1 MRRYYRWL
9 LSTNAKDIGILYIIF
24 SIFAGIIATS
34 FSLIIRM
41 ELSSPGM
48 QYITND
54 KFGQIYNILISAHG
68 LLMIFYTVMPALI
81 GGFGNYMIPI
91 LIGAPDMAYPRLNNI
106 SFWLLIP
113 SLILILLSTLV
124 DEGIGT
130 GWTIYPPLSHII
142 SHNGSSV
149 DLLIFA
155 LHLAGI
161 SSLLGAINFITTIIN
176 MRSPG
181 LSFHQLP
188 LFVWAIFITAFLLLL
203 SIPIIAAAI
212 TMLLT
217 DRNLNTT
224 FFDPSGGGDPVLYT
238 HLFWLFGHP
247 EVYILILPAFGII
260 SHIISH
266 FSNKPIFG
274 YIGMVY
280 AMGSIGILG
289 LIVWSHHQYVMGL
302 DVDSRAY
309 FTAAT
314 MIIAIPTSVKVFSWL
329 STLMGGNLIY
339 TTPLLYAIA
348 FIILFTI
355 GGLSGVVIANSSVD
369 VILHDTYYIVAH
381 FHYVLSMGAI
391 FGIFA
396 AYYYWSE
403 KMIGYSYNTFLSK
416 LQFFSFFLGVNI
428 LFFPMHFLGLSGMP
442 RRIVDYP
449 DKYGN
454 WNNIASYGSILSFI
468 SFLLFLFILFSQFK
482 SKNKS
487 PLPPN
492 HDYFFPSSSYFI
504 RYHNLEFLL
513 PSPPIFHSFLELPL
527 L

>member
-1 MRRYYRWL
+1 
-9 LSTNAKDIGILYIIF
+9 
-24 SIFAGIIATS
+24 
-34 FSLIIRM
+34 
-41 ELSSPGM
+41 
-48 QYITND
+48 
-54 KFGQIYNILISAHG
+54 
-68 LLMIFYTVMPALI
+68 MIFYTVMPALI
-81 GGFGNYMIPI
+81 GGFGNYFLPI

-113 SLILILLSTLV
+113 SFILILLSTLV

-142 SHNGSSV
+142 SHNGVAV

-161 SSLLGAINFITTIIN
+161 SSLLGAINFISTVIN
-176 MRSPG
+176 MKSPG
-181 LSFHQLP
+181 LTFHKLP
-188 LFVWAIFITAFLLLL
+188 LFVWAIFITAILLLL
-203 SIPIIAAAI
+203 SIPVIAAGI

-260 SHIISH
+260 SHIVSFYSH
-266 FSNKPIFG
+266 KPIFG

-280 AMGSIGILG
+280 AMASIAILG

-302 DVDSRAY
+302 DIDSRAY

-314 MIIAIPTSVKVFSWL
+314 MIIAVPTGVKIFSWL
-329 STLMGGNLIY
+329 TTLLGGSLIY
-339 TTPLLYAIA
+339 DTPLLYALA
-348 FIILFTI
+348 FILLFTL
-355 GGLSGVVIANSSVD
+355 GGLSGVVIANSSLD
-369 VILHDTYYIVAH
+369 VLLHDTYYIVAH

-391 FGIFA
+391 FGILG

-403 KMIGYSYNTFLSK
+403 KIIGYKYNDYLSK
-416 LQFFSFFLGVNI
+416 LQFYSFFLGVNI
-428 LFFPMHFLGLSGMP
+428 LFFPMHFLGLAGMP

-449 DKYGN
+449 DSYAY
-454 WNNIASYGSILSFI
+454 WNYIASYGSIVSFI
-468 SFLLFLFILFSQFK
+468 SFLLFLYIIYNQFNKKIISNKYIHINKYNDFIIPSFH
-482 SKNKS
+482 NYYIRN
-487 PLPPN
+487 N
-492 HDYFFPSSSYFI
+492 HI
-504 RYHNLEFLL
+504 EFLL
-513 PSPPIFHSFLELPL
+513 SNPPIYHTYLELPL

>member
-1 MRRYYRWL
+1 
-9 LSTNAKDIGILYIIF
+9 
-24 SIFAGIIATS
+24 
-34 FSLIIRM
+34 
-41 ELSSPGM
+41 
-48 QYITND
+48 
-54 KFGQIYNILISAHG
+54 
-68 LLMIFYTVMPALI
+68 MIFYTVMPALI
-81 GGFGNYMIPI
+81 GGFGNYFLPI

-106 SFWLLIP
+106 SFWLLVP

-142 SHNGSSV
+142 SHNGVSV

-161 SSLLGAINFITTIIN
+161 SSLLGAINFISTVIN

-181 LSFHQLP
+181 LSYHKLP
-188 LFVWAIFITAFLLLL
+188 LFVWGIFITAILLLI
-203 SIPIIAAAI
+203 SIPVIAAGI

-260 SHIISH
+260 SHIVSFYSH
-266 FSNKPIFG
+266 KPIFG

-280 AMGSIGILG
+280 AMGSIAILG

-302 DVDSRAY
+302 DIDSRAY

-314 MIIAIPTSVKVFSWL
+314 MIIAVPTGVKIFSWL
-329 STLMGGNLIY
+329 TTLIGGSL
-339 TTPLLYAIA
+339 TFDTPLLYAIA

-355 GGLSGVVIANSSVD
+355 GGLSGVVMANSSLD
-369 VILHDTYYIVAH
+369 VLLHDTYYIIAH

-391 FGIFA
+391 FGLLA

-403 KMIGYSYNTFLSK
+403 KIIGYKYNEYLSK
-416 LQFFSFFLGVNI
+416 LQFYTFFIGVNI
-428 LFFPMHFLGLSGMP
+428 LFFPMHFLGLAGMP

-449 DKYGN
+449 DSYAY
-454 WNNIASYGSILSFI
+454 WNYIASYGSILSFI
-468 SFLLFLFILFSQFK
+468 SFILFLYIIYKQLN
-482 SKNKS
+482 NKIICNKQYKINK
-487 PLPPN
+487 LN
-492 HDYFFPSSSYFI
+492 DYIITPKINYYI
-504 RYHNLEFLL
+504 RNNNIEFLL
-513 PSPPIFHSFLELPL
+513 SNPPIYHTYLELPL
-527 L
+527 I